1 MNLDMNRVIDF
12 FSLKYGVLHRLGLDG
27 ILACSN
33 ESPSEPN
40 DINKLWFVQVSGAF
54 SYI

>member
-1 MNLDMNRVIDF
+1 MEFWHV
-12 FSLKYGVLHRLGLDG
+12 
-27 ILACSN
+27 SN